1 MRFGLLLLFCFFFL
15 FLHCWHYDVNRGASV
30 FIWFPLYQLTSKA
43 SIVMPR
49 AL

>member
-1 MRFGLLLLFCFFFL
+1 MVLVFYLVN
-15 FLHCWHYDVNRGASV
+15 HCGWHSDVNRGASV
-30 FIWFPLYQLTSKA
+30 FIYVTLYQLTSKA